1 MVLYLAPFVKLS
13 CTSVLPQKKHGSLHT
28 ENWNDVLQCF
38 DDDTVNYCLCRI
50 IVHVHTSAYICVHEC

>member
-13 CTSVLPQKKHGSLHT
+13 CTSVLPQKQHGSLHT

-38 DDDTVNYCLCRI
+38 DDDTVQLSSLPHHRTCTYK
-50 IVHVHTSAYICVHEC
+50 YIYMCT